1 VWLPASRLL
10 FTMTLCHI
18 YNSFVVVVVVVVAAA
33 DVALLFAVATTLVR
47 SYK

>member
-18 YNSFVVVVVVVVAAA
+18 YNSFVVVVVVVAAA

>member
-18 YNSFVVVVVVVVAAA
+18 YNSFVVVVVVAAA